1 VSPPRP
7 WPESRLILTV
17 RYVHPWVAASHLRWF
32 ISDFVI
38 KRVLWVLTGTQAG
51 CNQWAGELPPERQ
64 GRAYVFLNKSAKAM
78 QFINQPYYSL
88 SPFHR
93 LFAHYIDPPL
103 PKNVDNPRIDVVPFP
118 TRFVDGKAIF
128 PPPPAH
134 RSKEIGWKEECRP
147 DLVIMCTGYRQ
158 EWSWLGRGYPKG
170 PDECDVRGV
179 CSSKDPS
186 IAFIGFLR
194 PGVGESTSTS
204 SITETKGMLIGRG
217 DTANGRNASPAI
229 PPPRLWPDPNSH
241 ITGELSP
248 PTLSHLSYTIRSRLF
263 DLHGP
268 TRKRYG
274 IRSEPES
281 LDGRVRLVRYFPLL
295 VSLHACIQSELG
307 VDAKL
312 RSCFPYFLSP
322 SRAL

>member
-1 VSPPRP
+1 MVLCPSMGSLPICSKLRK
-7 WPESRLILTV
+7 STTRCAGQSLTCA

-88 SPFHR
+88 SPLHR

-118 TRFVDGKAIF
+118 KSFDATGKAIL

-134 RSKEIGWKEECRP
+134 RSKEVGWKEECRP
-147 DLVIMCTGYRQ
+147 DLVVMCTGYRQ
-158 EWSWLGRGYPKG
+158 DWSWLGDGYPKG

-186 IAFIGFLR
+186 IAFIGFQR
-194 PGVGESTSTS
+194 PGVGMSTP
-204 SITETKGMLIGRG
+204 SILETMTDSKV
-217 DTANGRNASPAI
+217 
-229 PPPRLWPDPNSH
+229 
-241 ITGELSP
+241 
-248 PTLSHLSYTIRSRLF
+248 RSRQWQKCKSSYSSFSPLARST
-263 DLHGP
+263 LQHRQR
-268 TRKRYG
+268 TIIYS
-274 IRSEPES
+274 IR
-281 LDGRVRLVRYFPLL
+281 RLQG
-295 VSLHACIQSELG
+295 SNTA
-307 VDAKL
+307 
-312 RSCFPYFLSP
+312 
-322 SRAL
+322 